1 MINKKIKIDYPYE
14 VKTFIEEYLKTSPS
28 FSCHVLI
35 YHGFI
40 KKSEAIYDKGKIL
53 YMDSLKYLKYHRYAL
68 VKYVKIDYCH
78 DIKIWI

>member
-14 VKTFIEEYLKTSPS
+14 VKTFIEEYLKASPS
-28 FSCHVLI
+28 SSCHVLI

-40 KKSEAIYDKGKIL
+40 KKSEAIYAKGKIL
-53 YMDSLKYLKYHRYAL
+53 YMDSFKYLKYYRYAL
-68 VKYVKIDYCH
+68 IKHVKIDYCH